1 MRDYREHRENRDS
14 KERGEY
20 RAHSGNREARGS
32 HNGQGS
38 RNSSPSRGWDSRNEK
53 RTPTTKRLVVSAEEI
68 LKDIASDKETTYPVY
83 LAIVDRLGGSSYQLN
98 SREELVSMMRA
109 TAVRDTN
116 LVRISSVDGSI
127 YADVAKDGWYTVGL
141 AEFPEYAD
149 KQMVMPDD
157 ARRLYISAVS
167 R

>member
-1 MRDYREHRENRDS
+1 MRDYREHRENKDS
-14 KERGEY
+14 REREEY

-32 HNGQGS
+32 RNGQGS
-38 RNSSPSRGWDSRNEK
+38 RNGSPNRGWDSRNEK
-53 RTPTTKRLVVSAEEI
+53 RTPTTKRLIVSAEEI
-68 LKDIASDKETTYPVY
+68 LKDIVSDKETTYPVY
-83 LAIVDRLGGSSYQLN
+83 LAVVDKLGGSSYQLN
-98 SREELVSMMRA
+98 SRDELVSMMRA
-109 TAVRDTN
+109 TAVRDAN
-116 LVRISSVDGSI
+116 LVRLSSVDGSI

-141 AEFPEYAD
+141 EEFPEYAD